1 MRHRL
6 VEGEDLLQCPAVA
19 HQMTHSTACLL
30 RDEAGA
36 WPRAL
41 SAPRRRAPGSED
53 GSVRVWE
60 LRSGQ
65 AVHVM
70 AGPAKGPVTAL
81 LVLDRPPLLAAHGG
95 RGSSGEAGALPSLF
109 CAQ

>member
-1 MRHRL
+1 
-6 VEGEDLLQCPAVA
+6 
-19 HQMTHSTACLL
+19 MTHSTACLL

-53 GSVRVWE
+53 GTVRVWE

>member
-1 MRHRL
+1 
-6 VEGEDLLQCPAVA
+6 VA
-19 HQMTHSTACLL
+19 RQVRA
-30 RDEAGA
+30 RVA
-36 WPRAL
+36 PRAER
-41 SAPRRRAPGSED
+41 ARRRAPGSED

-95 RGSSGEAGALPSLF
+95 RGSSGEAGASP
-109 CAQ
+109 

>member
-1 MRHRL
+1 M
-6 VEGEDLLQCPAVA
+6 
-19 HQMTHSTACLL
+19 
-30 RDEAGA
+30 
-36 WPRAL
+36 
-41 SAPRRRAPGSED
+41 
-53 GSVRVWE
+53 WE